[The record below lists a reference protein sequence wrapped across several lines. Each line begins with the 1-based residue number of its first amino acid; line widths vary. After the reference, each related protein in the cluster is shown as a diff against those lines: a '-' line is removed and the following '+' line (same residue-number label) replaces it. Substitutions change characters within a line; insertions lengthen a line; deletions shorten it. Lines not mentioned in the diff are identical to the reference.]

1 MTCSPLVVFLSVPCR
16 QSCAIESAASRSGLE
31 VVVVMT
37 ASVLELGDNTTCEL
51 YRANMTNLHFF
62 TVDLERLAR
71 NTPLGRPK
79 GQQMYNSH
87 YSLVRIIFSNS
98 SF

>member
-1 MTCSPLVVFLSVPCR
+1 MCKKKSKILSVPCR

-62 TVDLERLAR
+62 TVDFERLAR

-79 GQQMYNSH
+79 GQEMYNS
-87 YSLVRIIFSNS
+87 YNFLVRIIFPLG